1 MISISHRTKYQQ
13 YIYLDGPNPPSNKQ
27 IPLKIIAYYIAQQRK
42 DNKSWMAYWQ
52 YCHDLNWWLECRKN
66 VLSLSEKFLKVRH
79 VCCVMI
85 RLLVRGN
92 RGLLVNFGQFIEA
105 YPSTEKHQWPVSRN
119 GVQRSIRTLL
129 LACST
134 LMYISREPSPDIQR
148 RRKKNKRTR
157 QLEPVRVSGSKNK
170 TDRTSFHLP
179 HIFSPPICNF
189 FFPQKTRKKSKKKI
203 IFFINIRVR
212 YLFAQREMKCP
223 LDGRQSDESGTNRV
237 TRITPQFLLVS
248 KWNPL
253 QLRSHSVEFLE
264 NQVIRAVKSFINLS

>member
-105 YPSTEKHQWPVSRN
+105 DPSTEKHQWPVSRN
-119 GVQRSIRTLL
+119 GVQQHKDFAPCVLNI
-129 LACST
+129 
-134 LMYISREPSPDIQR
+134 DVHKQR
-148 RRKKNKRTR
+148 AKSGHTKKKKNKRTR

-179 HIFSPPICNF
+179 HIFSPPIFNF
-189 FFPQKTRKKSKKKI
+189 FFPPNDEEEEQERKNHFFYKYPRSIFICTKRNEMPTWWSTERWIGNKSSHANYAPISTRFQMKSSSIEITLGCIFGKSSYQSRKI
-203 IFFINIRVR
+203 F
-212 YLFAQREMKCP
+212 Y
-223 LDGRQSDESGTNRV
+223 
-237 TRITPQFLLVS
+237 
-248 KWNPL
+248 
-253 QLRSHSVEFLE
+253 
-264 NQVIRAVKSFINLS
+264 

>member
-105 YPSTEKHQWPVSRN
+105 DPSTEKHQWPVSRN
-119 GVQRSIRTLL
+119 GVQQHKDFAPCVLNID
-129 LACST
+129 AHK
-134 LMYISREPSPDIQR
+134 QR
-148 RRKKNKRTR
+148 AKSGHTKKKKNKRTR

-189 FFPQKTRKKSKKKI
+189 FFLQRTRKRSKKEKI
-203 IFFINIRVR
+203 IFFINIHVR

-253 QLRSHSVEFLE
+253 QSRSHSVAFLE

>member
-119 GVQRSIRTLL
+119 GVQQHKDFAPCVLNI
-129 LACST
+129 
-134 LMYISREPSPDIQR
+134 DVHKQR
-148 RRKKNKRTR
+148 AKSGHTKKKKKNKRTR

-189 FFPQKTRKKSKKKI
+189 FFSSKRRGRRARKKS
-203 IFFINIRVR
+203 FFINIRVR